1 MQNKIF
7 NNMIK
12 TNTIYRMI
20 IISAICL
27 LSLTVYTYSSNPP
40 AANAGDPGNGNC
52 TSCHGG
58 SAITSGTAWS
68 SIALTGLPTNGYI
81 PGTTYT
87 LTFNGN
93 SAATS
98 KNGFQLT
105 SLNSSNAMA
114 GIIAAGTGTGLQT
127 SSSKTYI
134 SQNGSNSSSWT
145 FDWTAPISGTGTV
158 TFYAA
163 FNGTNA
169 NSSTSGDLIYLK
181 TFSISQVTNLPTAV
195 ITPSSTTLC
204 LGDTLYLA
212 GSGINN
218 PTTFNWQ
225 FLNNNPNTGSG
236 QNVYVVYT
244 TTGTKTIRLTTS
256 NSSGSSPVTSL
267 NVIVNAKPTATITAP
282 NGLTICSNDS
292 ITLQANTGTGL
303 QYLWTPGNFTTSSI
317 KVADSINY
325 RVRVT
330 NTTGCFAN
338 SSFIKPFKANL
349 PQSVLFATND
359 TICKNDS
366 VVFDLS
372 GSGFTSQYF
381 VNDTLVQSSTNPLF
395 VLKRSMV
402 GIYKITPK
410 ITQSGCTNTL
420 PNKYISIQEQATAPV
435 VLCGISTTSSIEFT
449 WLQVAGFSNYEVSTN
464 SGNSW
469 SDANGAN
476 QLSHTVTALLPNSS
490 VTILVRAK
498 AIGPCG
504 AGITGTKT
512 CVNNGCNPINV
523 TYAYNKNIC
532 INSLNTSMPS
542 SIELTNIS
550 NPNYIIQYEFESIVS
565 TYSRNKLYT
574 FNAKNGNNIVR
585 IKVKDSTDNVCPIV
599 DSTFVIK
606 GNISPIKP
614 NLVPDKFVPTY
625 CQGEAIDARA
635 AKGTNSHLF
644 QYYQIIPT
652 RKLLYAGSS
661 EVINF
666 TNMFTVNTTNSVK
679 AIVTDTISNCSD
691 SSNEVTLTIYPK
703 PIANFSFEYFK
714 TDSNNVNKNK
724 VVFTNLSSDTT
735 GSLWLFGD
743 ANNSTSLLN
752 NTSFTYNK
760 SGNYTVKLIAKNK
773 NNCTDTSS
781 KQIVI
786 TNTAVET
793 LLANSF
799 VKVYPNPA
807 KDFITIEIVSNIDGM
822 LTLVDLTGKQ
832 VYKALLNQQQIIPI
846 NDLNNG
852 MYLVKIEVKDQIY
865 YTKFLKN

>member
-1 MQNKIF
+1 
-7 NNMIK
+7 MIK
-12 TNTIYRMI
+12 TTTIYRI
-20 IISAICL
+20 IIITAICL

-58 SAITSGTAWS
+58 SAITSGTAWN

-81 PGTTYT
+81 PGTVYT
-87 LTFNGN
+87 LTLNGS

-114 GIIAAGTGTGLQT
+114 GTIAAGTGTSLQT
-127 SSSKTYI
+127 SSGRSYL
-134 SQNGSNSSSWT
+134 SQDGSNSSSWT

-163 FNGTNA
+163 FNGSNA

-181 TFSISQVTNLPTAV
+181 TFSISQATNLPSAV
-195 ITPSSTTLC
+195 ITPSSTTIC

-218 PTTFNWQ
+218 PTSFSWQ
-225 FLNNNPNTGSG
+225 FLNNNPSTASG
-236 QNVYVVYT
+236 QNVYIVYT

-256 NSSGSSPVTSL
+256 NVGGSSPVTSL

-282 NGLTICSNDS
+282 NGLTICGNDS

-317 KVADSINY
+317 RVADSLNY

-330 NTTGCFAN
+330 NSTGCFAN
-338 SSFIKPFKANL
+338 SSFVKPIKANL
-349 PQSVLFATND
+349 PQSVLFASKD

-372 GSGFTSQYF
+372 GSGFTAQYF
-381 VNDTLVQSSTNPLF
+381 VNDTLSNQGVGYVF
-395 VLKRSMV
+395 KRNMGGV
-402 GIYKITPK
+402 YKITPK
-410 ITQSGCTNTL
+410 ITQNGCTNTL
-420 PNKYISIQEQATAPV
+420 PNKYISIQEQATAPIV
-435 VLCGISTTSSIEFT
+435 SCGNSTTSSMQFT
-449 WLQVAGFSNYEVSTN
+449 WLQVLGFSNYEVSTN
-464 SGNSW
+464 NGNSW

-476 QLSHTVTALLPNSS
+476 QLSHTVTSLLPNLS
-490 VTILVRAK
+490 VTILVRSK

-512 CVNNGCNPINV
+512 CVNNGCNPINI
-523 TYAYNKNIC
+523 TFSYNKNIC

-542 SIELTNIS
+542 TIELTSIS
-550 NPNYIIQYEFESIVS
+550 NSNYIIQYEFESTIS

-574 FNAKNGNNIVR
+574 FNAKNGNNLVR

-614 NLVPDKFVPTY
+614 NLVPDKSVTTY
-625 CQGEAIDARA
+625 CQGEAIAART
-635 AKGTNSHLF
+635 AKGANSHLF

-666 TNMFTVNTTNSVK
+666 TNMFTVNATNSIK
-679 AIVTDTISNCSD
+679 AIVTDTITNCSD
-691 SSNEVTLTIYPK
+691 SSNEVTITIYPN
-703 PIANFSFEYFK
+703 PTANFSFEYFK

-760 SGNYTVKLIAKNK
+760 SGNYTAKLIAKNK

-793 LLANSF
+793 LMANSM

-807 KDFITIEIVSNIDGM
+807 KDFITVEIAESYNDGM
-822 LTLVDLTGKQ
+822 ITLVDLTGKQ
-832 VYKALLNQQQIIPI
+832 VYKALFNKQQIVPI
-846 NDLNNG
+846 YDLNNG
-852 MYLVKIEVKDQIY
+852 MYLVKIEVKNQIY

>member
-1 MQNKIF
+1 
-7 NNMIK
+7 MIK
-12 TNTIYRMI
+12 TTTIYRSI
-20 IISAICL
+20 IILAICL
-27 LSLTVYTYSSNPP
+27 FSITVYTYTSNPP

-87 LTFNGN
+87 LTMNGN

-105 SLNSSNAMA
+105 SLNSSNAMT
-114 GIIAAGTGTGLQT
+114 GTIAAGSGTSLQT

-134 SQNGSNSSSWT
+134 SQDGSNSSSWS
-145 FDWTAPISGTGTV
+145 FDWTAPLSGSGTV
-158 TFYAA
+158 TFYTA
-163 FNGTNA
+163 FNGSNA

-181 TFSISQVTNLPTAV
+181 TFSTSQATTNIPTAV
-195 ITPSSTTLC
+195 ITPSSTSVC

-218 PTTFNWQ
+218 PTSFSWQ
-225 FLNNNPNTGSG
+225 FLNNNPSSAIG

-244 TTGTKTIRLTTS
+244 TTGSKTIRLTTS
-256 NSSGSSPVTSL
+256 NVSGSSPVTSL

-282 NGLTICSNDS
+282 NGLTICGNDS

-303 QYLWTPGNFTTSSI
+303 QYLWTPGNFTTSLI
-317 KVADSINY
+317 RVADSLNY

-330 NTTGCFAN
+330 NSTGCFAN
-338 SSFIKPFKANL
+338 SSFVKPIKYNV
-349 PQSVLFATND
+349 PQSVLIASKD

-366 VVFDLS
+366 VTFSLS
-372 GSGFTSQYF
+372 GSGFSAQYF
-381 VNDTLVQSSTNPLF
+381 VNDTFANQGVGYVF
-395 VLKRSMV
+395 KRNLIGV
-402 GIYKITPK
+402 YKITPK
-410 ITQSGCTNTL
+410 ITQNGCTNTL
-420 PNKYISIQEQATAPV
+420 PNKYISIQEQASEPIV
-435 VLCGISTTSSIEFT
+435 SCGNSTTSSMQFT
-449 WLQVAGFSNYEVSTN
+449 WLQVLGFSNYEVSTSN
-464 SGNSW
+464 GNSW
-469 SDANGAN
+469 NNANGAN
-476 QLSHTVTALLPNSS
+476 QLSHTVTSLLPNST
-490 VTILVRAK
+490 VNILVRAK

-504 AGITGTKT
+504 AGIAGTKT
-512 CVNNGCNPINV
+512 CTNNGCNPINI

-542 SIELTNIS
+542 TIELTNIS
-550 NPNYIIQYEFESIVS
+550 NANYLVQYEFENIVS
-565 TYSRNKLYT
+565 AYSRNKLYT
-574 FNAKNGNNIVR
+574 FNVKNGNNLVR
-585 IKVKDSTDNVCPIV
+585 IKVKDSIDNVCPTV

-606 GNISPIKP
+606 GNMSPIKP

-625 CQGEAIDARA
+625 CQGEAIDVRT
-635 AKGTNSHLF
+635 AKGSNSHLF
-644 QYYQIIPT
+644 KYYQIIPT
-652 RKLLYAGSS
+652 RKLLYSGSS

-666 TNMFTVNTTNSVK
+666 TNMFTVNATNSVK
-679 AIVTDTISNCSD
+679 AIVTDTVTNCSD
-691 SSNEVTLTIYPK
+691 SSNEVTITIYPN
-703 PIANFSFEYFK
+703 PTANFSVEYFK
-714 TDSNNVNKNK
+714 SDSNNVNKNS

-735 GSLWLFGD
+735 NSLWLFGN
-743 ANNSTSLLN
+743 AGNSTSLLTN
-752 NTSFTYNK
+752 PTFTYNK
-760 SGNYTVKLIAKNK
+760 SGNYTAKLIAKNK

-786 TNTAVET
+786 TNTSVAT
-793 LLANSF
+793 LLANSL

-807 KDFITIEIVSNIDGM
+807 KDFITVEIAESSNDAI

-832 VYKALLNQQQIIPI
+832 VYKALFNKQLIVPI

-852 MYLVKIEVKDQIY
+852 IYLVKIEVNEQIY

>member
-1 MQNKIF
+1 
-7 NNMIK
+7 MIK
-12 TNTIYRMI
+12 TTTIYRMI
-20 IISAICL
+20 IISSICL

-420 PNKYISIQEQATAPV
+420 PNKYISIQEQATAPTV
-435 VLCGISTTSSIEFT
+435 SCGNSTTSSMQYT

-512 CVNNGCNPINV
+512 CVNNGCNPINI

-542 SIELTNIS
+542 TIELTNIS
-550 NPNYIIQYEFESIVS
+550 NPNYIIQYEFESTIS

-574 FNAKNGNNIVR
+574 FNVKNGNNLVR

-614 NLVPDKFVPTY
+614 NLVPDKFVPNY

-635 AKGTNSHLF
+635 AKGANSHLF

-666 TNMFTVNTTNSVK
+666 TNMFTVNATNSVK

-691 SSNEVTLTIYPK
+691 SSNEVTINIYPN
-703 PIANFSFEYFK
+703 PMANFSFEYFK

-724 VVFTNLSSDTT
+724 VVFTNLSSDSTS
-735 GSLWLFGD
+735 SLWLFGD
-743 ANNSTSLLN
+743 ANNSTSLLKN
-752 NTSFTYNK
+752 SSFTYNK
-760 SGNYTVKLIAKNK
+760 SGNYTVKLIAKNL
-773 NNCTDTSS
+773 NNCTDTST

-786 TNTAVET
+786 TNTSLET
-793 LLANSF
+793 LLANSM

-807 KDFITIEIVSNIDGM
+807 KDFITIEIAESNNDGM
-822 LTLVDLTGKQ
+822 LTLFDLTGKQ
-832 VYKALLNQQQIIPI
+832 VYKALLNKQQIVPI

-852 MYLVKIEVKDQIY
+852 MYLVKIEVKNQIY